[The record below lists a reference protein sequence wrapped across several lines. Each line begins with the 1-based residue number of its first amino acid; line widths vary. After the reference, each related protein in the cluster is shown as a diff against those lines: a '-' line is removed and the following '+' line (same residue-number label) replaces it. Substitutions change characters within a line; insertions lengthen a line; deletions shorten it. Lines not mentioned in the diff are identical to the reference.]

1 MEEADDIDAMLEA
14 RAKGPKSQGDDIDAL
29 LNARASPSGHG
40 PIGVR
45 AKPSVP
51 WWKQALMSPVAGL
64 ELAAQTVTGAAASI
78 PAGLGYGGAA
88 IGKAFGADVDPS
100 AVQSEWQNYL
110 TWHPKSEIAQ
120 KLNAADAALTQK
132 VTAPVVRKYGEATE
146 AVAERSPFAG
156 ELMKAAPGAFQA
168 ASALVPAYAG
178 MRAAMN
184 RPFVPQGPEPIYS
197 LDEPHPLAEAA
208 KQEGARLEGIKQR
221 ATAAGFDL
229 PEGGSGARHAKAAI
243 TNQPLANEAARQ
255 ELMLPDD
262 APLTPQL
269 LDKARSHYAS
279 PAYKAIEQ
287 QEAIPLG
294 AAYKA
299 EMESL
304 GDIPAEF
311 SDKLKPP
318 EIGAMISGKEAVNL
332 SRKFRYRANQYDKQ
346 AMLSGSPEASD
357 LAELHRGAAE
367 AIEEAVKQ
375 HLDSSGNGQLAQD
388 WDNARVYVAK
398 TYSVQNALD
407 GAGNVK
413 VTDLKRQLLKN
424 KPLSGKLEMLAN
436 LGAQYPEAFRL
447 TPASGPKPGLV
458 RRATAA
464 VIPHAATAA
473 GAGLGSAI
481 GFPGAGAVAGRAVG
495 ESLSNRIVPP

>member
-1 MEEADDIDAMLEA
+1 
-14 RAKGPKSQGDDIDAL
+14 
-29 LNARASPSGHG
+29 
-40 PIGVR
+40 
-45 AKPSVP
+45 
-51 WWKQALMSPVAGL
+51 MSPITGT
-64 ELAAQTVTGAAASI
+64 ELIGQNVTGAVASI
-78 PAGLGYGGAA
+78 PAGLAYGGAA
-88 IGKAFGADVDPS
+88 VGKALGMDVDPS
-100 AVQSEWQNYL
+100 EVQNKVQNYL
-110 TWHPKSEIAQ
+110 TWHPKSELAKKI
-120 KLNAADAALTQK
+120 NAADASVTQK
-132 VTAPVVRKYGEATE
+132 VLTPVVRKYGEATKSVSE
-146 AVAERSPFAG
+146 VSPFAG

-168 ASALVPAYAG
+168 ASALVPTYA
-178 MRAAMN
+178 RVRSTISA
-184 RPFVPQGPEPIYS
+184 PFKPQGPEPIYS

-208 KQEGARLEGIKQR
+208 NQEGARLQGMKQQ

-229 PEGGSGARHAKAAI
+229 PEGGSGARHAEAAA
-243 TNQPLANEAARQ
+243 TNQPLANEATRQ
-255 ELMLPDD
+255 ELMLPKE
-262 APLTPQL
+262 ASLTPQL

-287 QEAIPLG
+287 EPAVNLG
-294 AAYKA
+294 DAYKS
-299 EMESL
+299 EVDSL
-304 GDIPAEF
+304 SDIPAEF
-311 SDKLKPP
+311 SEKLKPP
-318 EIGAMISGKEAVNL
+318 EPGTSISGKEAVDL
-332 SRKFRYRANQYDKQ
+332 SRKFRFRANQYEKQ
-346 AMLSGSPEASD
+346 AQLSGSPEAAD

-375 HLDSSGNGQLAQD
+375 HLDASGKGQLAKD

-407 GAGNVK
+407 GAGNVR

-424 KPLSGKLEMLAN
+424 RPLSGNLEMLAN
-436 LGAQYPEAFRL
+436 LGAQYPKAFKL
-447 TPASGPKPGLV
+447 TPSSGPKPSLL

>member
-1 MEEADDIDAMLEA
+1 MAEIDDLLDA
-14 RAKGPKSQGDDIDAL
+14 RAKGDAPSRDDIDAL
-29 LNARASPSGHG
+29 LDAHGSPSGHG

-51 WWKQALMSPVAGL
+51 WWQQSLMAPVAAA
-64 ELAAQTVTGAAASI
+64 ELAGQTATGAVASI
-78 PAGLGYGGAA
+78 PAALAYGGAA

-100 AVQSEWQNYL
+100 AIQSEWQNYL
-110 TWHPKSEIAQ
+110 TWHPKSEIA
-120 KLNAADAALTQK
+120 KKINAADAAATQK
-132 VTAPVVRKYGEATE
+132 VMGPVVKKYGEATE
-146 AVAERSPFAG
+146 AVSQRSPFAG

-168 ASALVPAYAG
+168 ASALVPTYA
-178 MRAAMN
+178 AARSAMSQ
-184 RPFVPQGPEPIYS
+184 PFRPQGPEPIYS

-208 KQEGARLEGIKQR
+208 KQEGARLEGMRQR

-229 PEGGSGARHAKAAI
+229 PEGGTGARHAKAAAV
-243 TNQPLANEAARQ
+243 NQPLANEATRQ
-255 ELMLPDD
+255 ELMLPDE

-287 QEAIPLG
+287 ESAVKLG
-294 AAYKA
+294 DVYKS
-299 EMESL
+299 EMDSL

-311 SDKLKPP
+311 SEKLKPP
-318 EIGAMISGKEAVNL
+318 APGASISGKEAVNL
-332 SRKFRYRANQYDKQ
+332 SRKFRFRANQYDKQ

-375 HLDSSGNGQLAQD
+375 HLDSSGKGQLAQD

-407 GAGNVK
+407 GAGNVR

-424 KPLSGKLEMLAN
+424 RPLSGNLEMLAN
-436 LGAQYPEAFRL
+436 LGAQYPEAFKL
-447 TPASGPKPGLV
+447 TQLSGPKPSLT
-458 RRATAA
+458 RRAAAA
-464 VIPHAATAA
+464 VIPHATTAA

-495 ESLSNRIVPP
+495 ESLANRIVPP